1 MTALRW
7 SPAAQRARASF
18 QSRSISSHISV
29 NPPEPDHESLL
40 SFHWDTVPPTP
51 KQRHYAEQFFLRQQP
66 KILYSSST
74 FRDVHRG
81 NVPEVTFLGRSNV
94 GKSSLLN
101 KLMGKNLCHTSR
113 NPGRTKTMNFFAVG
127 GEDEQGNPGR
137 LTVLDMPGYGHKS
150 RAEWG
155 QEIMKYLVG
164 RKQYV
169 PSIIMYV
176 DY

>member
-1 MTALRW
+1 MIMTALRW
-7 SPAAQRARASF
+7 LPALRIARKVYHVRYITFHTSSKAP
-18 QSRSISSHISV
+18 ISDY
-29 NPPEPDHESLL
+29 EGLL
-40 SFHWDTVPPTP
+40 SLHWDTIPPTP
-51 KQRHYAEQFFLRQQP
+51 KQRGYAEQFFLRQQP

-74 FRDVHRG
+74 FRNIPRG

-101 KLMGKNLCHTSR
+101 KLMGKEICHTSR

-127 GEDEQGNPGR
+127 GEDEQGNAGR

-150 RAEWG
+150 RTEWG
-155 QEIMKYLVG
+155 EEIMKYLVG

-169 PSIIMYV
+169 STLVIAQ
-176 DY
+176 